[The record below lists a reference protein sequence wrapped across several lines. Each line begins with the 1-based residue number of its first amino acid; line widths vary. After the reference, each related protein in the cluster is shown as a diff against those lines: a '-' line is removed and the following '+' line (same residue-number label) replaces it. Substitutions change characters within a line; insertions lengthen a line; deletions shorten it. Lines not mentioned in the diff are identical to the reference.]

1 MASSSGN
8 DDDLTI
14 PRAAINKMIKETLPN
29 VRVAN
34 DARELVVNCCTEF
47 IHLVSSEANEICNK
61 SEKKTISPEHV
72 INALESLGFG
82 SYIAE
87 VKDVLQECKTVALK
101 RRKASSRLENLGIP
115 EEELLRQQQE
125 LFAKARQQQA
135 ELAQQEWLQMQQA
148 AQQAQLAAAAS
159 ATAAQHARSSQ
170 EDDEED
176 DMQRA
181 DLGCKRQSY
190 FTSEVALPY
199 APLLSVGQECF
210 LNSSRDATVSNAELR
225 SEFSV
230 SESQESHTGV
240 LQLNISP
247 YHITQVCILSSF
259 FFLRPQCLLK

>member
-47 IHLVSSEANEICNK
+47 IHLISSEANEICNK

-72 INALESLGFG
+72 IQALESLGFG
-82 SYIAE
+82 SYISE
-87 VKDVLQECKTVALK
+87 VKEVLQECKTVALK

-148 AQQAQLAAAAS
+148 AQQAQPLHGNGQQARTKGEGLERRAAA
-159 ATAAQHARSSQ
+159 
-170 EDDEED
+170 
-176 DMQRA
+176 
-181 DLGCKRQSY
+181 LGSG
-190 FTSEVALPY
+190 T
-199 APLLSVGQECF
+199 G
-210 LNSSRDATVSNAELR
+210 NSLERGGACRRLGWGRGEGESC
-225 SEFSV
+225 
-230 SESQESHTGV
+230 SESQAAEPTQLPPAPRAV
-240 LQLNISP
+240 LHAP
-247 YHITQVCILSSF
+247 A
-259 FFLRPQCLLK
+259 PP

>member
-47 IHLVSSEANEICNK
+47 IHLISSEANEICNK

-72 INALESLGFG
+72 IQAIQKTKGRGLLRVWRRKSVLPGLSAAWKGKVVFVWLERLLLGTSSHFVVREESVMFGVKSPNPFVFFPPVKRALESLGFG
-82 SYIAE
+82 SYISE
-87 VKDVLQECKTVALK
+87 VKEVLQECKTVALK

-148 AQQAQLAAAAS
+148 AQQAQLAAASAS
-159 ATAAQHARSSQ
+159 ASNQAGSSQ
-170 EDDEED
+170 DEDDED
-176 DMQRA
+176 D
-181 DLGCKRQSY
+181 
-190 FTSEVALPY
+190 
-199 APLLSVGQECF
+199 
-210 LNSSRDATVSNAELR
+210 
-225 SEFSV
+225 
-230 SESQESHTGV
+230 
-240 LQLNISP
+240 I
-247 YHITQVCILSSF
+247 
-259 FFLRPQCLLK
+259 

>member
-47 IHLVSSEANEICNK
+47 IHLISSEANEICNK

-72 INALESLGFG
+72 IHALESLGFA
-82 SYIAE
+82 SYITE

-148 AQQAQLAAAAS
+148 AQQAQLEAAS
-159 ATAAQHARSSQ
+159 ASGPHQAGSSQ
-170 EDDEED
+170 DEDDED
-176 DMQRA
+176 D
-181 DLGCKRQSY
+181 
-190 FTSEVALPY
+190 
-199 APLLSVGQECF
+199 
-210 LNSSRDATVSNAELR
+210 
-225 SEFSV
+225 
-230 SESQESHTGV
+230 
-240 LQLNISP
+240 I
-247 YHITQVCILSSF
+247 
-259 FFLRPQCLLK
+259 

>member
-82 SYIAE
+82 SYITE

-125 LFAKARQQQA
+125 LFAKPPSSSEGDVLPPASSEGDISPPSPSEGDVVWRNIIMSALALQGHSEGEVTVPRYSEGDARTRNPSRRSVEPQSLSKGTDADPTSA
-135 ELAQQEWLQMQQA
+135 EKRLAFKL
-148 AQQAQLAAAAS
+148 
-159 ATAAQHARSSQ
+159 
-170 EDDEED
+170 
-176 DMQRA
+176 
-181 DLGCKRQSY
+181 
-190 FTSEVALPY
+190 
-199 APLLSVGQECF
+199 
-210 LNSSRDATVSNAELR
+210 LR
-225 SEFSV
+225 S
-230 SESQESHTGV
+230 
-240 LQLNISP
+240 
-247 YHITQVCILSSF
+247 
-259 FFLRPQCLLK
+259 